1 MLGTAFENDFEDLV
15 ESDNEFDTENFG
27 ESYDEAAPSRFRP
40 RPGRPGIKLPSR
52 GNPMP
57 RVPPHGHASK
67 AELEALGRRLDGR
80 IQTNA
85 TAIKTLDG
93 RARAAERE
101 IGSMG
106 GALRKEIALRKKETA
121 DLKKGLDESRQIAMI
136 LPLIGGGTDSFSKL
150 LPVLLYSGAFGGST
164 GSSGDSSNNNM
175 MMTMMM
181 VVALSK

>member
-1 MLGTAFENDFEDLV
+1 MLETAFENDFEDLV
-15 ESDNEFDTENFG
+15 ESDIEFDTENLD
-27 ESYDEAAPSRFRP
+27 ESYDEAARPRFRP
-40 RPGRPGIKLPSR
+40 RPGRPGLKLPSR

-57 RVPPHGHASK
+57 KAAAHGHATR
-67 AELEALGRRLDGR
+67 AELEATARRLDGR

-101 IGSMG
+101 IGGMG
-106 GALRKEIALRKKETA
+106 AALRKEIALRKKETA

-136 LPLIGGGTDSFSKL
+136 LPLIGCGTDSFSKL

-164 GSSGDSSNNNM
+164 GSSSDSSNNNM

-181 VVALSK
+181 VVALQK

>member
-1 MLGTAFENDFEDLV
+1 MLGTAFESDFEDLV

-27 ESYDEAAPSRFRP
+27 ESYDEAARPMFRP
-40 RPGRPGIKLPSR
+40 RTGRPSLKLPPR
-52 GNPMP
+52 GNPIP
-57 RVPPHGHASK
+57 RAAPHGHATK

-106 GALRKEIALRKKETA
+106 AALRKEIALRKKETA

-136 LPLIGGGTDSFSKL
+136 LPLIGGGTDSFSKM

-164 GSSGDSSNNNM
+164 GSSGDSNNNM

-181 VVALSK
+181 VVALQK